1 MKSGQT
7 EVMPRKAEI
16 CYNRFVVIGFTPNK
30 LVPQAFFIGISSN

>member
-16 CYNRFVVIGFTPNK
+16 CYNRLVVIGFAPNK
-30 LVPQAFFIGISSN
+30 LVQQALFLGISSN